1 MNNCSYFLW
10 NYTLWHLLESPQRFY
25 WNGIQSFS
33 NNHQVVFLSEPL
45 SCRAYEFELKMKYL
59 WWIVSQCFAL
69 FSVGGFPPKSFPFA
83 FHLYLAVTDFL
94 SKLAINAK
102 NPKIF
107 EFQYILHM
115 HIMTEVRLKRR
126 TWHFQSRSLTLEVPR
141 TKIFQLANSIDLDEG
156 AQNEPPHLVV
166 WLVVLGL
173 TRLYFSQYRAVSQ
186 RDGERKEKW
195 EMRINM
201 F

>member
-1 MNNCSYFLW
+1 
-10 NYTLWHLLESPQRFY
+10 
-25 WNGIQSFS
+25 
-33 NNHQVVFLSEPL
+33 
-45 SCRAYEFELKMKYL
+45 
-59 WWIVSQCFAL
+59 
-69 FSVGGFPPKSFPFA
+69 
-83 FHLYLAVTDFL
+83 
-94 SKLAINAK
+94 
-102 NPKIF
+102 
-107 EFQYILHM
+107 M

-186 RDGERKEKW
+186 RDGERKEK
-195 EMRINM
+195 
-201 F
+201 